1 MNRMRAC
8 VCVVCARDPSWT
20 PHASPTFT
28 DVRTRV
34 TGIGMA
40 RSYTKSEYAQP
51 LVDPKQ
57 TLFDT
62 NIESWRYSGAYPWA
76 VLTALQGHLA
86 ALCLALGC
94 NEVGLEW

>member
-1 MNRMRAC
+1 
-8 VCVVCARDPSWT
+8 
-20 PHASPTFT
+20 
-28 DVRTRV
+28 
-34 TGIGMA
+34 MA

-76 VLTALQGHLA
+76 VLTALVA
-86 ALCLALGC
+86 VEALGDVATSAASQEARDAGTGAVQ
-94 NEVGLEW
+94 N

>member
-62 NIESWRYSGAYPWA
+62 NIESWRYSGAYPWG
-76 VLTALQGHLA
+76 VLTALKS
-86 ALCLALGC
+86 
-94 NEVGLEW
+94 EERERR